1 MKKLLLLL
9 SFCVVLSAESVCEYT
24 VNEAM
29 KNINISKAYS
39 EREKYSMACIY
50 TSQAD
55 YWLIQASVECTGE
68 HLDIVNKLLDI
79 NLKIYGLL
87 KCK

>member
-9 SFCVVLSAESVCEYT
+9 SFCVVLSADMCEYT
-24 VNEAM
+24 VGEAI
-29 KNINISKAYS
+29 KNTEKAKLYIN
-39 EREKYSMACIY
+39 RENYSMACIY

-55 YWLIQASVECTGE
+55 YWLVQGSVECTGE
-68 HLDIVNKLLDI
+68 HLEIANKLLELNF
-79 NLKIYGLL
+79 NLYGLL